1 MYQIICNLFKKL
13 RQRDYYK
20 LINFFFQLMG
30 AYMTL
35 LAHRNSSNT
44 MYLHFSWFSQIVNG
58 KTEGQVLSNGTAKK
72 MLYFTNEPFLSRMLK
87 SYEFIS
93 VYHKGSSHWVF
104 VHIDV
109 KSFRITYIDPFGHPP
124 PQNFLLNWDLYW
136 RKFSSLCMKKQFV
149 GNFQFRKTV
158 PHSRQMSSDTR
169 NCGLYS
175 LGVS

>member
-1 MYQIICNLFKKL
+1 
-13 RQRDYYK
+13 
-20 LINFFFQLMG
+20 MG

-44 MYLHFSWFSQIVNG
+44 MYLHFSWFTQIVNG

-109 KSFRITYIDPFGHPP
+109 KSFRTTYIDPFGHPP
-124 PQNFLLNWDLYW
+124 PQNFLLNWDHYW

-149 GNFQFRKTV
+149 GNYQFRKSV
-158 PHSRQMSSDTR
+158 PHSRQVSSDTR